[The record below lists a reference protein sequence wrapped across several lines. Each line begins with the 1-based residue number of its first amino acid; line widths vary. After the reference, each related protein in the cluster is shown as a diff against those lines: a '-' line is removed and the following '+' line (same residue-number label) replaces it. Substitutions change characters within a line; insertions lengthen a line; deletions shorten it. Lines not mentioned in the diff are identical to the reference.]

1 MSNVDVLL
9 KQAVDAS
16 LQQTAASKQLSDDV
30 KGKIGQINATVAAK
44 VKQLEE
50 WKESA
55 NADQLKGVARYL
67 HTIDLTGVSSD
78 YFFPTWWRMPD
89 NEHGGA
95 KIEITRGY
103 SRDRNSKPFGDGVT
117 HLAGLL
123 LQMEGSSYGW
133 SGDAQYLQIKRI
145 SQTYRETVRKI
156 GFRMSCIARPING
169 SKPMYTGAKSG
180 DSVACQKLSGCYL
193 RGGLKYIVMTNWDA
207 DIRFSTEVGEVEIT
221 RYANN
226 TFEIKWM
233 AKAYA
238 LDDPFLGERYAETR
252 NAHQYTNK
260 QLFEPKS

>member
-44 VKQLEE
+44 VKQLDA

-55 NADQLKGVARYL
+55 TADKMKGVARYK
-67 HTIDLTGVSSD
+67 HIIDLTGISSD
-78 YFFPTWWRMPD
+78 YFFPVWWAMPR

-95 KIEITRGY
+95 EIDLTRGY
-103 SRDRNSKPFGDGVT
+103 TRDRHLNPFGDGVT

-123 LQMEGSSYGW
+123 LQLEGNDCGW
-133 SGDAQYLQIKRI
+133 GGDGQYLQIRRI
-145 SQTYRETVRKI
+145 SQTYRETVRKV
-156 GFRMSCIARPING
+156 GFRMSSIARAIDG
-169 SKPMYTGAKSG
+169 SKPMYAGSKSG
-180 DSVACQKLSGCYL
+180 DVVGCPRLSGCYL
-193 RGGLKYIVMTNWDA
+193 RGGLTYIAMTNWDA
-207 DIRFSTEVGEVEIT
+207 DIHFSKEVGETEVS
-221 RYANN
+221 RYKSSSS
-226 TFEIKWM
+226 EIKWM
-233 AKAYA
+233 VKAYA
-238 LDDPFLGERYAETR
+238 LDDPFLGERYTETR

>member
-44 VKQLEE
+44 VKQLDA

-55 NADQLKGVARYL
+55 TADKMKGVARYK
-67 HTIDLTGVSSD
+67 HIIDLTGISSD
-78 YFFPTWWRMPD
+78 YFFPVWWVMPV

-95 KIEITRGY
+95 EIEITRGY
-103 SRDRNSKPFGDGVT
+103 TRDRHLNPFGDGVT

-123 LQMEGSSYGW
+123 LQIEGNSYGW

-145 SQTYRETVRKI
+145 SQTYRETVRKV
-156 GFRMSCIARPING
+156 GFRMSCIARAIDG
-169 SKPMYTGAKSG
+169 SKPMYAGSKSG
-180 DSVACQKLSGCYL
+180 DVVGCPRFSGCYL
-193 RGGLKYIVMTNWDA
+193 RGGLTYIAMTNWDA
-207 DIRFSTEVGEVEIT
+207 DINFSKEVGETEVS
-221 RYANN
+221 RYKSS
-226 TFEIKWM
+226 TSEIKWM

-238 LDDPFLGERYAETR
+238 LDDSFLGERYAETR

>member
-30 KGKIGQINATVAAK
+30 KGKIGQINVTVADK
-44 VKQLEE
+44 VKQLDA

-55 NADQLKGVARYL
+55 TADKMKGVARYK
-67 HTIDLTGVSSD
+67 HIIDLTGISSD
-78 YFFPTWWRMPD
+78 YFFPVWWNMPS

-95 KIEITRGY
+95 EIDITRGY
-103 SRDRNSKPFGDGVT
+103 SRDRHLSPFGEGVT

-123 LQMEGSSYGW
+123 LQMEGSSVGW
-133 SGDAQYLQIKRI
+133 GGGARYLQIKRI

-156 GFRMSCIARPING
+156 GHRMSCIARPIDG
-169 SKPMYTGAKSG
+169 SKPLYSGAKSG
-180 DSVACQKLSGCYL
+180 DVVTSSSHSGCYL
-193 RGGLKYIVMTNWDA
+193 RGGLTYIVMMNWDS
-207 DIRFSTEVGEVEIT
+207 DIHFSREIGEVEIV
-221 RYANN
+221 RYSKS

-238 LDDPFLGERYAETR
+238 IDDPFLGERYTETR

-260 QLFEPKS
+260 QLFESKS

>member
-44 VKQLEE
+44 VKQLDA

-55 NADQLKGVARYL
+55 TADKMKGVARYK
-67 HTIDLTGVSSD
+67 HIIDLTGISSD
-78 YFFPTWWRMPD
+78 YFFPVWWTMPN

-95 KIEITRGY
+95 ELEITRGY
-103 SRDRNSKPFGDGVT
+103 SRDRNLKPFGDGVT

-123 LQMEGSSYGW
+123 LQVEGSSYAW

-145 SQTYRETVRKI
+145 SQTYRETVRKV
-156 GFRMSCIARPING
+156 GLRMSCIARSIDG
-169 SKPMYTGAKSG
+169 SKPMYAGSKSG
-180 DSVACQKLSGCYL
+180 DVVGCPKLSGCYL
-193 RGGLKYIVMTNWDA
+193 RGGLTYTAMSNWDA
-207 DIRFSTEVGEVEIT
+207 DIHFSKEVGETEIG
-221 RYANN
+221 RYSPS

-260 QLFEPKS
+260 RLFEPKS